1 MLQSSANDCA
11 EFIFWPEAV
20 PVTCSLRQTLLL
32 QVPVEKVLC
41 LQGWEMKEW
50 GNFEMDGW

>member
-50 GNFEMDGW
+50 ENFEMDGW